1 MKEIQVQ
8 CYSGYNY
15 AERPASFVWRGVAY
29 KVEKVE
35 REWREP
41 GERHFRVCTED
52 NRSFEL
58 CYNEQKDEW
67 SLSEPSRKE

>member
-8 CYSGYNY
+8 CYSGYTY
-15 AERPASFVWRGVAY
+15 AERPASFVYQGVVH
-29 KVEKVE
+29 KVERVE

-41 GERHFRVCTED
+41 GKRYFQVCTED
-52 NRSFEL
+52 NKSFEL

-67 SLSEPSRKE
+67 SIA

>member
-8 CYSGYNY
+8 CYSGHTY
-15 AERPASFVWRGVAY
+15 AERPASFVHQGVIY

-35 REWREP
+35 KEWREP
-41 GERHFRVCTED
+41 GKRYFRVCTED
-52 NRSFEL
+52 NKFFEL

-67 SLSEPSRKE
+67 SIA

>member
-1 MKEIQVQ
+1 MREVQVQ
-8 CYSGYNY
+8 CYSGYTY
-15 AERPASFVWRGVAY
+15 AEHPASFVYQGVVY

-52 NRSFEL
+52 NKSFEL
-58 CYNEQKDEW
+58 CYNEQEDEW
-67 SLSEPSRKE
+67 CIA